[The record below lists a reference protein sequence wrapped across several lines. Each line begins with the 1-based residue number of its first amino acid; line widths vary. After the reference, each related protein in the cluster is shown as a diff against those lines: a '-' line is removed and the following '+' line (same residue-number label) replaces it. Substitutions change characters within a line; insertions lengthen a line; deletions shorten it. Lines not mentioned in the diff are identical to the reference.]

1 MGKILNSCSCFFYS
15 LLLFLLVV
23 WPLPLSLSNK
33 YKVYTLKVPQIQ
45 ATLGMVVWKVSRLH
59 PVTRFKLWGLG
70 LLNRD
75 KELTSNLKTPFSSKK
90 VLCKPKSRE
99 NTFKQI
105 ISLTHT
111 IKTPFNLPEKHA
123 NGKLVFR
130 TLVYYALF
138 NRRSCCPSRSPIKKL
153 GW

>member
-75 KELTSNLKTPFSSKK
+75 KELTS
-90 VLCKPKSRE
+90 KPK
-99 NTFKQI
+99 N
-105 ISLTHT
+105 
-111 IKTPFNLPEKHA
+111 A
-123 NGKLVFR
+123 VLV
-130 TLVYYALF
+130 
-138 NRRSCCPSRSPIKKL
+138 
-153 GW
+153 

>member
-1 MGKILNSCSCFFYS
+1 MAKILNSCSCFFYS
-15 LLLFLLVV
+15 LLLFLLFLLFV
-23 WPLPLSLSNK
+23 WPLPLSISNK

-45 ATLGMVVWKVSRLH
+45 ASLGMVVWKVSRLH

-90 VLCKPKSRE
+90 KLCAKPRCRE

-105 ISLTHT
+105 ISLTL
-111 IKTPFNLPEKHA
+111 NLTEKHA
-123 NGKLVFR
+123 NGKLIFR
-130 TLVYYALF
+130 TVVYYALF
-138 NRRSCCPSRSPIKKL
+138 NRRSCCHSRSPIKKL

>member
-59 PVTRFKLWGLG
+59 PVTRFKL
-70 LLNRD
+70 
-75 KELTSNLKTPFSSKK
+75 
-90 VLCKPKSRE
+90 
-99 NTFKQI
+99 
-105 ISLTHT
+105 
-111 IKTPFNLPEKHA
+111 
-123 NGKLVFR
+123 
-130 TLVYYALF
+130 
-138 NRRSCCPSRSPIKKL
+138 
-153 GW
+153 

>member
-45 ATLGMVVWKVSRLH
+45 ASLGMVVWKVSRLH

-75 KELTSNLKTPFSSKK
+75 KELTS
-90 VLCKPKSRE
+90 KPK
-99 NTFKQI
+99 N
-105 ISLTHT
+105 
-111 IKTPFNLPEKHA
+111 A
-123 NGKLVFR
+123 VLV
-130 TLVYYALF
+130 
-138 NRRSCCPSRSPIKKL
+138 
-153 GW
+153 